1 MRFAEMLDRELNRL
15 GRTNAE
21 LAISSGLGKST
32 VSRYRRGDREPRWGS
47 VQLWQ
52 LAKGLN
58 TLGEGDDRDLEALFS
73 ALGDSLSNG
82 VRLDHATYLSRLN
95 GICGCL
101 RIRSGVLA
109 KALSYDPSYISRILA
124 GARRPGDAAGFTAQ
138 VAAFTART
146 CRASA
151 REKALADLIGCPRE
165 TLDSQEHTETAILRW
180 LSED

>member
-1 MRFAEMLDRELNRL
+1 MRFADILDMELNRL

-21 LAISSGLGKST
+21 LAASSGLGKST
-32 VSRYRRGDREPRWGS
+32 ISRYRRGEREPRWGS
-47 VQLWQ
+47 AQLWQ

-58 TLGEGDDRDLEALFS
+58 ALGEGDDKALNALFS
-73 ALGDSLSNG
+73 ALGDSLNNG

-95 GICGCL
+95 ALCHCL
-101 RIRSGVLA
+101 GIRSGVLA
-109 KALSYDPSYISRILA
+109 KALCYDPSYISRILA

-146 CRASA
+146 CQASG
-151 REKALADLIGCPRE
+151 REAAMGSLMGCPRE
-165 TLDSQEHTETAILRW
+165 VLATQQNAENAILRW